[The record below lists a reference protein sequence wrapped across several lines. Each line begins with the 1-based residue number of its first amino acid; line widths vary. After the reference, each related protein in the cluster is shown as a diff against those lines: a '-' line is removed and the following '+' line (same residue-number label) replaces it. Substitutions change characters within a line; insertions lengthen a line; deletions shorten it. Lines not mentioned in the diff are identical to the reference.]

1 MIPGYTVDSQVYLN
15 GEFLP
20 LSEAKI
26 SVLDRGFIFGD
37 GIYEVVPA
45 YNRKP
50 FRLTEHVARLLRSLD
65 KIQLITHK
73 DGQYWENLMR
83 EMVARAPWD
92 NSFIY
97 LQITRGVVKRDHAF
111 PNPPVEPTVFLMSS
125 PFVRPSETDRNVGYS
140 TVRMED
146 SRWLHCDIKSV
157 SLLGNV
163 LAKQYAVEHKV
174 HDVIQFRDGFLT
186 EGSSANIWVVKDG
199 VLHAPLKN
207 NLILEGVRYGLME
220 ELAQACGIRFEAG
233 NITEEA
239 VNQADELL
247 LTSATKEVLP
257 ITQHNGQAVGTG
269 KPGPVYLK
277 LRQAYDEVIAAL

>member
-1 MIPGYTVDSQVYLN
+1 MIPGFTEDTQVYLN

-45 YNRKP
+45 YKRKP
-50 FRLTEHVARLLRSLD
+50 FRLKEHVARLMRSLD
-65 KIQLITHK
+65 KIQLVTHK
-73 DGQYWENLMR
+73 DAQYWEDLMR
-83 EMVARAPWD
+83 VMVERAPWED
-92 NSFIY
+92 SFIY

-111 PNPPVEPTVFLMSS
+111 PNPPVAPTVFLMSS
-125 PFVRPSETDRNVGYS
+125 PFVRPSETDRNVGYA

-146 SRWLHCDIKSV
+146 NRWLHCDIKSV

-163 LAKQYAVEHKV
+163 LAKQYAVEHGV
-174 HDVIQFRDGFLT
+174 NDVIQFRDGFLS

-199 VLHAPLKN
+199 VLRAPLRN
-207 NLILEGVRYGLME
+207 NLILEGIRYGFME
-220 ELAQACGIRFEAG
+220 ELAQRCGIRFEAS
-233 NITEEA
+233 NISEEE

-269 KPGPVYLK
+269 QPGPIYLK
-277 LRQAYDEVIAAL
+277 LRQAYDEVIAEL

>member
-1 MIPGYTVDSQVYLN
+1 MIQGITVDSQVYLN
-15 GEFLP
+15 GEYLP

-50 FRLTEHVARLLRSLD
+50 FRLQEHVARLMRSLE
-65 KIQLITHK
+65 KIQLHTHK
-73 DGQYWENLMR
+73 DAQYWEALMR
-83 EMVARAPWD
+83 DMVARSPWD

-97 LQITRGVVKRDHAF
+97 LQVTRGVVKRDHAF

-125 PFVRPSETDRNVGYS
+125 PFTRPSEAERTKGYA

-163 LAKQYAVEHKV
+163 LAKQYAVDHGV
-174 HDVIQFRDGFLT
+174 NDVIQFRDGFLT
-186 EGSSANIWVVKDG
+186 EGSSANIWMVKDG
-199 VLHAPLKN
+199 VLYAPLRN
-207 NLILEGVRYGLME
+207 NLILEGIRYGFME
-220 ELAQACGIRFEAG
+220 ELAQRCGIRFEAR
-233 NITEEA
+233 NISEDE

-247 LTSATKEVLP
+247 LTSATKEILA

-269 KPGPVYLK
+269 VPGPIYQK